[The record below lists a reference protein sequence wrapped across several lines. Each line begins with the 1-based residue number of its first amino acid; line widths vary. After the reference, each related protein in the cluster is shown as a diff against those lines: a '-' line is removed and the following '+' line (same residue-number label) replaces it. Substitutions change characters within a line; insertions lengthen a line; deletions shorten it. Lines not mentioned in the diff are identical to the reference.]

1 MKFTLSILALLA
13 IVFLV
18 GCSARDTSNNNKLSN
33 SEIAKLG
40 KKYGGV
46 YVFNKKFEKEIDD
59 RERERR
65 GLSQELGNKIRSNPR
80 KIKNG
85 NEFTIIY
92 DIDMTLVDQ
101 KLPQTLSNGK
111 KYYTSTRSYEQDYKK
126 AVNVS
131 KKYINEVINFIG
143 QEDYN
148 KFKPSIDIGYFYV
161 DNDEIVPIE
170 LSATYSY
177 QGTKFG
183 FFGDEGRGFALSR
196 DEIYTVKGG
205 NRFYLEDLE
214 RK

>member
-18 GCSARDTSNNNKLSN
+18 GCSAKDTNNNKLSN
-33 SEIAKLG
+33 SEITKLG

-59 RERERR
+59 RERERKEAIKELKGR
-65 GLSQELGNKIRSNPR
+65 DLGGGL
-80 KIKNG
+80 
-85 NEFTIIY
+85 Y
-92 DIDMTLVDQ
+92 AVDT
-101 KLPQTLSNGK
+101 KPVDEKFPQTLSNGK

-131 KKYINEVINFIG
+131 KKYINKIINFIG

-161 DNDEIVPIE
+161 DNDEVVPIE

-183 FFGDEGRGFALSR
+183 FFGDEGRGFSLSR

>member
-13 IVFLV
+13 IAFLV
-18 GCSARDTSNNNKLSN
+18 GCSAKDTNNNKLSN
-33 SEIAKLG
+33 SEITKLG

-59 RERERR
+59 RERERQE
-65 GLSQELGNKIRSNPR
+65 LSQELGNKIRSNPR

-85 NEFTIIY
+85 NEYIIIY
-92 DIDMTLVDQ
+92 DIDMTPVDQ

-183 FFGDEGRGFALSR
+183 LFGDEGRGFALSR
-196 DEIYTVKGG
+196 DEIRYTKGG

-214 RK
+214 RR

>member
-13 IVFLV
+13 IAFLV
-18 GCSARDTSNNNKLSN
+18 GCSAKDTSGNDIGKAELTELSKKYSGTYVFSRKFE
-33 SEIAKLG
+33 SEIKQ
-40 KKYGGV
+40 
-46 YVFNKKFEKEIDD
+46 

-65 GLSQELGNKIRSNPR
+65 ELSQELGNKIRSNPR

-85 NEFTIIY
+85 NEYIIIY
-92 DIDMTLVDQ
+92 DIDMTPVDQ

-183 FFGDEGRGFALSR
+183 LFGDEGRGFALSR
-196 DEIYTVKGG
+196 DEIRYTKGG

-214 RK
+214 RR

>member
-13 IVFLV
+13 IAFLV
-18 GCSARDTSNNNKLSN
+18 GCSAKDTSSNNKLSN
-33 SEIAKLG
+33 SEITKLG

-65 GLSQELGNKIRSNPR
+65 ELSQELGNKIRSNPR

-85 NEFTIIY
+85 NEYIIIY
-92 DIDMTLVDQ
+92 DIDMTPVDQ

-183 FFGDEGRGFALSR
+183 FFGDEGRGFSLSR